1 MSHLAHIITHKHQL
15 DLRFAILRW
24 TREYFWSNGFT
35 EIETPILLRLPGQ
48 EPYLSPMQV
57 TLHNEKGKEYRGY
70 LHTSPEYTMKKMLA
84 AGYTNI
90 FFLGKVFRDYESF
103 GGTHNPEFTMIEW
116 YRANADMYAIMDDV
130 EGLLNYLTEKIQNNI
145 NGQNK
150 IQNPKSKIT
159 NQRSHMREL
168 WQEYTNINL
177 DLNLTQETLYETLKQ
192 RGLNVTPDEPYED
205 LFYRIFLNEIE
216 PHLGKNGP
224 QIVHHYPH
232 PMAALSK
239 HSTIDIG
246 YAERF
251 EVYWNGMELG
261 NAFSELTDPV
271 EQKNRLLEE
280 QKQRKEAGKD
290 IYDIDQ
296 EFINALGHMP
306 PSGGIAMGVDR
317 IISALTSCQKIDDV
331 LVLPASLLF

>member
-1 MSHLAHIITHKHQL
+1 MSESHLAHIVTHKHQL
-15 DLRFAILRW
+15 DLRFEILRW
-24 TREYFWSNGFT
+24 TREYFWLNGFT
-35 EIETPILLRLPGQ
+35 EIETPLLLRLPGQ
-48 EPYLSPMQV
+48 EPYLSPMRV
-57 TLHNEKGKEYRGY
+57 TLHNETGKEYLGY

-84 AGYTNI
+84 AGYTKI
-90 FFLGKVFRDYESF
+90 FSLGKVFRDYESF

-116 YRANADMYAIMDDV
+116 YQANADMYTIMDDV
-130 EGLLNYLTEKIQNNI
+130 EGLLQYLAKAI
-145 NGQNK
+145 
-150 IQNPKSKIT
+150 SKHQDTHTNVIT
-159 NQRSHMREL
+159 PSRSHMREL
-168 WQEYTNINL
+168 WSEYANINL
-177 DLNLTQETLYETLKQ
+177 DLNLTQETLYKTLKQ

-239 HSTIDIG
+239 HSTVDIG

-271 EQKNRLLEE
+271 EQKNRLVEE
-280 QKQRKEAGKD
+280 QKQRKKAGKD
-290 IYDIDQ
+290 VYDIDQ
-296 EFINALGHMP
+296 EFTDALEHMP
-306 PSGGIAMGVDR
+306 PSGGIAMGIDR
-317 IISALTSCQKIDDV
+317 IVSCLTSCQKIDDM